1 MYDAAMLEDY
11 TMESSSVPVHTVT
24 ALDDAEKEILREEI
38 RSLLEAE
45 NAVLVAHF
53 YVDGDIQDLVRKPEV
68 ASRIHL
74 KWRGS
79 VVITRHQLWS
89 WPVFA
94 SWVKL
99 RRFLRRNNVF

>member
-24 ALDDAEKEILREEI
+24 ALDDAEKETLREEI

-45 NAVLVAHF
+45 NAVLSHIFMSMAIF
-53 YVDGDIQDLVRKPEV
+53 KISLRKPVV

-74 KWRGS
+74 KWRDS

-99 RRFLRRNNVF
+99 RRFLRRKNVF